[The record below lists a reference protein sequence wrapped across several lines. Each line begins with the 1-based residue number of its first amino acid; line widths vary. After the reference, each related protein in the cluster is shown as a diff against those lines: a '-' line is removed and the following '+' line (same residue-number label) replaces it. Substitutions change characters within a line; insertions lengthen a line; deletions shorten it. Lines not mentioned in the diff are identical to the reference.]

1 MYHYAE
7 LNHENICI
15 GVKTVKDV
23 MTSTNLIPIDEANP
37 DFLFRKFENGNWS
50 LEKYLPD
57 AAAIQLSEF
66 EKLKQENTE
75 LKQRQQ
81 IIQQALD
88 DLLLGGM

>member
-57 AAAIQLSEF
+57 AAAIHLSEF
-66 EKLKQENTE
+66 EKLTQENTE
-75 LKQRQQ
+75 LKQRQH

>member
-75 LKQRQQ
+75 LKQRQEIMQ
-81 IIQQALD
+81 MALD
-88 DLLLGGM
+88 ELLLGGM